1 VKRVVLGLAIILG
14 GCADDPSTLSSGS
27 RLELAWHEF
36 DDGSRQL
43 DTVEI
48 FDAKRGEMCVAR
60 EWSDGATY
68 CTPGGRVFASVSE
81 VFTSAS
87 CDASVLRAGEGR
99 AMTYV
104 PTFDGGAI
112 TALHRAE
119 AVTVD
124 AAWVRDAA
132 GACVGPFATT
142 GQRFYA
148 RGAAVTASEL
158 TRIEAREIHTG
169 GRVSL
174 RVNASDDGL
183 SVPVGMRDAA
193 LGFDCIVRQT
203 STSAATCL
211 PPRQAALRFSD
222 AACAKP
228 VVGQHASYNDVAPYV
243 FAGEVCAPQG
253 FMVGVEIAAVPG
265 YELVGGACVAT
276 TAPIGHRWFEAASIE
291 LATMDRR
298 RVTSGGARL
307 DAIEIAAGDVVIDA
321 GNRFDTR
328 TGGEC
333 HLASSASEPG
343 VRRCLPQDPGFE
355 HTYYADA
362 ACTQAVPLANVY
374 RQAPM
379 AKCGAALP
387 PFAVAADRPGHY
399 LRIMGSESTP
409 VFRRDETGR
418 CTASPMEGLAGTPLR
433 FQMGE
438 EVGVSMFA
446 AARTVR

>member
-14 GCADDPSTLSSGS
+14 GCADDPSTLTSGA
-27 RLELAWHEF
+27 RLEVAWHEF

-48 FDAKRGEMCVAR
+48 FDAARGELCVAR
-60 EWSDGATY
+60 EWTDGASY
-68 CTPGGRVFASVSE
+68 CTPGGRIFASVTE

-87 CDASVLRAGEGR
+87 CDATALRVADGR
-99 AMTYV
+99 SLTYV
-104 PTFDGGAI
+104 PTFEGGAI
-112 TALHRAE
+112 AALHRAD
-119 AVTVD
+119 AVTLER
-124 AAWVRDAA
+124 AWLRDEA
-132 GACVGPFATT
+132 GACAGPYATT
-142 GQRFYA
+142 GSRFYV
-148 RGAAVTASEL
+148 RGAAVTPAEL
-158 TRIEAREIHTG
+158 TRIDTREVDTG

-203 STSAATCL
+203 STGAATCL

-222 AACAKP
+222 ASCAKP
-228 VVGQHASYNDVAPYV
+228 VIGQHASYTTVEPYV
-243 FAGEVCAPQG
+243 FAGAVCEPQG
-253 FMVGVEIAAVPG
+253 FIVGVEIPAVPG
-265 YELVGGACVAT
+265 YELVDGACVAT
-276 TAPIGHRWFEAASIE
+276 AAPIGHRWFEAAPIE
-291 LATMDRR
+291 LATMERR
-298 RVTSGGARL
+298 RVTSGGTRL
-307 DAIEIAAGDVVIDA
+307 DAIEIAAGDIVLDA

-355 HTYYADA
+355 HTYFADA

-379 AKCGAALP
+379 AKCGARLP
-387 PFAVAADRPGHY
+387 PFAVAANRPGHY
-399 LRIMGSESTP
+399 YRITASETTP

-418 CTASPMEGLAGTPLR
+418 CTASPMDGLAGTPLI

-438 EVGVSMFA
+438 EVSVSEFV
-446 AARTVR
+446 AARSVR